1 MASRRARAGFNARMK
16 LLLDMN
22 LSPLL
27 AIEMTL
33 AGFEAVHWSAVGAI
47 NATDP
52 ELMAFAAQH
61 GYVVVTHDLDFGAI
75 LAASPL
81 NGPSVVQIRADNLE
95 ASVVGHLIAATKQ
108 SKQSLERGALMIVDT
123 HRTRVRVLLLRQA
136 GSD

>member
-1 MASRRARAGFNARMK
+1 MK

-33 AGFEAVHWSAVGAI
+33 AGFEAVHWSAVGAF

-61 GYVVVTHDLDFGAI
+61 GHVVVMHDLDFGAI

-95 ASVVGHLIAATKQ
+95 ASVVGQPLIAATKQ
-108 SKQSLERGALMIVDT
+108 SKQSLELGALMIVDT